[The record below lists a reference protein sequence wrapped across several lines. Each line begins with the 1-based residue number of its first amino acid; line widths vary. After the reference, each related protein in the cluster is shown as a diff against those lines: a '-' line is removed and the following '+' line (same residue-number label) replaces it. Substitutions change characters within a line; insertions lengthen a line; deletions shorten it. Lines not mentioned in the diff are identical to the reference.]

1 MPRDLILGTAGHIDH
16 GKTSLVK
23 ALTGIDCDRLPEEKE
38 RGITIDIGFAWLD
51 LGAFH
56 LGIVDVP
63 GHERFIKNMLAGATG
78 IDLALLVIAAD
89 DSIMPQTREHLEILK
104 LLGLRHGV
112 IAITK
117 ADLVDET
124 TIQLVMLE
132 VRDFVRD
139 TFLAEAPIIAT
150 SATSGLGIVELKA
163 AIRDACEKVQQ
174 RQGSE
179 WFRLPIDRAF
189 VVQGHGTVVTGSVT
203 SGSLR
208 VGEEVE
214 WLPRQQRVRIRSL
227 QNHDRS
233 MDEVH
238 RGQRAALNLAGVSH
252 EEVVRGQ
259 ELATPGF
266 LLPSR
271 CLTVRLRNLPET
283 RRPLKHRLEVRLHL
297 GTAETMATVSFLDC
311 DELKPGDW
319 ALAQLFTREAVVA
332 TWGQPFVVRE
342 SSATHT
348 LGGGQVLQPIA
359 RKIRRRH
366 VEMLEWIEKLWQDSP
381 RERALCV
388 AWLAGTTGVAVPELV
403 RGAGIGPVEAEALLA
418 DLVRA
423 GDLIDLAIGSGR
435 SRLLHRRIVEDLEH
449 QLLAVLQAMHQAN
462 PLMTTHD
469 RQKVQ
474 AQLAHVGDENLVQAV
489 TDRLIAQRKVVSEG
503 RRIARADF
511 KPKLSAALR
520 KLKDRVVHAYREAR
534 FSPPEPSSFANQAGG
549 NANQLADLF
558 DVCVAEGHLVAIAPN
573 LYLHAE
579 VESEMRRLLA
589 EQLHRSE
596 KGMTVAEI
604 RDLLGTTRKFA
615 VPFCEYL
622 DRIGLTRR
630 EGDFRFLNTQSPAP
644 MS

>member
-1 MPRDLILGTAGHIDH
+1 
-16 GKTSLVK
+16 
-23 ALTGIDCDRLPEEKE
+23 
-38 RGITIDIGFAWLD
+38 
-51 LGAFH
+51 
-56 LGIVDVP
+56 
-63 GHERFIKNMLAGATG
+63 
-78 IDLALLVIAAD
+78 
-89 DSIMPQTREHLEILK
+89 
-104 LLGLRHGV
+104 
-112 IAITK
+112 
-117 ADLVDET
+117 
-124 TIQLVMLE
+124 
-132 VRDFVRD
+132 
-139 TFLAEAPIIAT
+139 
-150 SATSGLGIVELKA
+150 
-163 AIRDACEKVQQ
+163 
-174 RQGSE
+174 
-179 WFRLPIDRAF
+179 
-189 VVQGHGTVVTGSVT
+189 
-203 SGSLR
+203 
-208 VGEEVE
+208 
-214 WLPRQQRVRIRSL
+214 
-227 QNHDRS
+227 
-233 MDEVH
+233 
-238 RGQRAALNLAGVSH
+238 
-252 EEVVRGQ
+252 
-259 ELATPGF
+259 
-266 LLPSR
+266 
-271 CLTVRLRNLPET
+271 
-283 RRPLKHRLEVRLHL
+283 
-297 GTAETMATVSFLDC
+297 
-311 DELKPGDW
+311 
-319 ALAQLFTREAVVA
+319 
-332 TWGQPFVVRE
+332 VVRE